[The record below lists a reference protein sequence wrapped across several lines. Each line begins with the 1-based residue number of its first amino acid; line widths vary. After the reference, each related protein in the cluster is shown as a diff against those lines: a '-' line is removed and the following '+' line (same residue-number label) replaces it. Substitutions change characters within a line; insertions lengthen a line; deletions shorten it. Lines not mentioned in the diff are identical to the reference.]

1 MIKDK
6 IIYGATIGIL
16 ADIVKL
22 AVNYLGYLLGYS
34 KVVFWQM
41 TASRFLVKN
50 DLYKPIAYLIGGLAD
65 LTIAALIG
73 VAFIYLL
80 RITGRDYHYI
90 KGAGFGLI
98 LWVVLFGTVLSQS
111 IQAKLTLSA
120 TAILVTAVAHIIY
133 GLALSFFAFWLYP
146 ENVKPH

>member
-73 VAFIYLL
+73 VAFI
-80 RITGRDYHYI
+80 
-90 KGAGFGLI
+90 F
-98 LWVVLFGTVLSQS
+98 LS
-111 IQAKLTLSA
+111 
-120 TAILVTAVAHIIY
+120 Y
-133 GLALSFFAFWLYP
+133 
-146 ENVKPH
+146 